1 MIKTIIFD
9 FGDVFINLDKEA
21 TAREMTKF
29 GFEGLSPALFQY
41 IKSYEVGAI
50 STSEFI
56 SKMLAFFP
64 SATPGALEKAWKA
77 IILEFPEY
85 RLTYL
90 EELVREGRFK
100 LILLSNTNELHIEE
114 VRKKMGDM
122 RYKRFQ
128 SCFDAFYLSH
138 EIGLR
143 KPDSAIYEFVL
154 KNNKLLAEECL
165 FVDDLKDNTLGAER
179 LGIKTWNLLVGKEDI
194 IMLDRYLSH
203 V

>member
-56 SKMLAFFP
+56 SKTLAFFP

-90 EELVREGRFK
+90 EELVREG
-100 LILLSNTNELHIEE
+100 
-114 VRKKMGDM
+114 
-122 RYKRFQ
+122 
-128 SCFDAFYLSH
+128 
-138 EIGLR
+138 
-143 KPDSAIYEFVL
+143 
-154 KNNKLLAEECL
+154 
-165 FVDDLKDNTLGAER
+165 
-179 LGIKTWNLLVGKEDI
+179 
-194 IMLDRYLSH
+194 
-203 V
+203 